1 MARRKVEKQPY
12 YMGEVI
18 RANLAVLKGESM
30 WGSIGYQ
37 MYDVISVD
45 KSTWKHPGGWD
56 IVIKSKVDGEH
67 HNFCVDDDS
76 NLWELITPVEERL
89 WNL

>member
-1 MARRKVEKQPY
+1 MKKPY
-12 YMGEVI
+12 YVGEVI
-18 RANLAVLKGESM
+18 RANLANDYG
-30 WGSIGYQ
+30 

-45 KSTWKHPGGWD
+45 KSTWKEPGGWG
-56 IVIKSKVDGEH
+56 VEGWTVTIKSKVDGER

-76 NLWELITPVEERL
+76 NLWELIQPVEERL

>member
-1 MARRKVEKQPY
+1 MARIKVKKQPY

-18 RANLAVLKGESM
+18 RAKCG
-30 WGSIGYQ
+30 GGYQ

-45 KSTWKHPGGWD
+45 KSTWRYPGEWD

-67 HNFCVDDDS
+67 YNFYLDGDD
-76 NLWELITPVEERL
+76 NLWELIQPVEERL